1 MKIDILTLFPEM
13 FDGFK
18 NESIIKR
25 AIDSK
30 KVEINTCNFRDFAK
44 NKHKKV
50 DDTPYGGG
58 AGMVLM
64 CQPIYDAVESLKTDK
79 SKVIMLSPQGKP
91 YTQKKA
97 YELSKEEHLIFICG
111 HYEGFDERISSLCD
125 EEISIGDYV
134 LTGGELPSMVIT
146 DSVVRLLPGVIEE
159 ESHEIDSFNENLLD
173 YPTYTKPRNYKGM
186 KVPEVLLSGDHK
198 KIDEWRKEQRLLVT
212 KEKRPDLLRKKMIL
226 KKGGMKKSGFKI
238 SMDDVKNIK
247 VTEIKEDKK
256 DDVEEKKTQKKVTK
270 KETKKETKNTVYKL
284 SLEEKLVAITI
295 FDPKKL
301 EGYKLKG
308 RNKDGDITKILIV
321 KTSFASKVAMKN
333 IRKKIDI
340 LNYRLNMALQTDDN
354 EATSRVLGESEMLK
368 SMIIKVYS
376 NFLSKEALDFVI
388 QNINKLVN
396 EFVKNKSIRNS
407 VLNERY

>member
-25 AIDSK
+25 AIESK

-186 KVPEVLLSGDHK
+186 KVPEV
-198 KIDEWRKEQRLLVT
+198 DEWRKEQRLLVT
-212 KEKRPDLLRKKMIL
+212 KEKRPDLLRKKLIL

-256 DDVEEKKTQKKVTK
+256 DVVEEKETSKNVTK
-270 KETKKETKNTVYKL
+270 KENKNVVYKL